1 MYVHSRTSA
10 LFAASTLKHWS
21 FEPDTPST
29 FSSPYPSPR
38 SFGHTPEN
46 HVPTLILPPAAT
58 PPELPAPPAE
68 TEMVLVDE
76 PLAEDV
82 LVIVAVVDVEPD
94 EDILIDH

>member
-1 MYVHSRTSA
+1 MECM
-10 LFAASTLKHWS
+10 ASINL
-21 FEPDTPST
+21 
-29 FSSPYPSPR
+29 
-38 SFGHTPEN
+38 EN
-46 HVPTLILPPAAT
+46 CSLVMGTWPPAEIEPPAAT

-94 EDILIDH
+94 EDILINH